1 MFSCDPSGP
10 FSLKGLALE
19 SDGTIKLQVYA
30 DGLMPFAMRTTDFG
44 YQSVVMKRP
53 QSCPVDDGLSG
64 GKLDGN
70 YRLIR
75 GSVYFSDGSI
85 VDTADGM
92 FMAEGTMIIDGNS
105 WTQTVRVSFQGQ
117 SIEIQGSG
125 KIVDFGY
132 FIQITEPSTGLVY
145 DIILVERGSKVIT
158 QVADFEGSEVDQWE
172 RVSSLPAA
180 QESAVFSQAYTPA
193 IGALGSL
200 MSQLIQSTGLKPDLI
215 DRGLSK

>member
-1 MFSCDPSGP
+1 
-10 FSLKGLALE
+10 
-19 SDGTIKLQVYA
+19 
-30 DGLMPFAMRTTDFG
+30 MRTTDFG

-145 DIILVERGSKVIT
+145 HIILVERGSKVIT

-180 QESAVFSQAYTPA
+180 QESAVFSQAYTPG